1 MQDHSPDKRL
11 RLASHIRGLRGM
23 IQQRGG
29 WTALRNSAVAFHLHW
44 SVVPL
49 LDLSTSNAVYR
60 FDMVSAG
67 ELSLGLTPPSGYLES
82 THKGESHLELC
93 VRELG
98 AFYRSLSSQQ
108 GSFIAS
114 LVKPGSLV
122 GSMLTKL
129 ESPFLPER
137 LAVLIYLCTA
147 FNELRYLPSRMQ
159 YIDRLESN
167 LAAQS
172 IGLEASL
179 AGVLWSLITD
189 FENLSLECPERMWLL
204 SRMLY
209 VAARLSADLRR
220 KLENQLLKFL
230 MSGRRDDLELEP
242 DDLEAEIWRDIAL
255 VRISVEEAGAGI
267 VL

>member
-1 MQDHSPDKRL
+1 M
-11 RLASHIRGLRGM
+11 IR
-23 IQQRGG
+23 QRGG
-29 WTALRNSAVAFHLHW
+29 WTTMRNCPVAFHLHW
-44 SVVPL
+44 SVIYL
-49 LDLSTSNAVYR
+49 LDLSTSNAVCR
-60 FDMVSAG
+60 FDIVSAG
-67 ELSLGLTPPSGYLES
+67 EISLGLTPLSDYLES

-93 VRELG
+93 VRELC

-108 GSFIAS
+108 VAFMAN
-114 LVKPGSLV
+114 LAEPGSLV
-122 GSMLTKL
+122 RNMLTKL

-137 LAVLIYLCTA
+137 LAVLIYLCA
-147 FNELRYLPSRMQ
+147 ASNDLRHFLSRME
-159 YIDRLESN
+159 YIDRLEKN

-172 IGLEASL
+172 LCLEASL

-189 FENLSLECPERMWLL
+189 FESLSLECPERTWLL

-220 KLENQLLKFL
+220 RLENQLLKFL
-230 MSGRRDDLELEP
+230 KSDRRDDLLLEP

-255 VRISVEEAGAGI
+255 VRINEEEAGTGV